1 LLKWCSYCQRFMGET
16 PPHDDFGITHG
27 LCGDCE
33 TSRIDLFS
41 KREIERAVFLSDIF
55 HRLFDA
61 GRREDIAAAQVV
73 VGKAIAEQ
81 CRPVDILIGMIAPML
96 YEIGEEWKRGAL
108 SVAGEHRFT
117 AFCERVIALV
127 EARHKATH
135 ADANG
140 ADASASRPLLFLMN
154 ARGNMHTLAVRIL
167 ALWLASQGA
176 RVRIVDSEAGVDALL
191 RDIAAEF
198 PKSLLIS
205 VSLREQ
211 RAHVAEIVR
220 CVSTLPAEMRPKVIV
235 GGYAVKAGL
244 MRSLRGAELVADI
257 SKLRIA

>member
-1 LLKWCSYCQRFMGET
+1 MGEI

-27 LCGDCE
+27 LCSDCE
-33 TSRIDLFS
+33 ASHIDLFS
-41 KREIERAVFLSDIF
+41 DSEIERAIFLSDIF
-55 HRLFDA
+55 QRLFDA
-61 GRREDIAAAQVV
+61 GRREDIAAAEIVV
-73 VGKAIAEQ
+73 ANAIAEH

-117 AFCERVIALV
+117 AFCERVIGLV
-127 EARHKATH
+127 EAKNEATH
-135 ADANG
+135 EAG
-140 ADASASRPLLFLMN
+140 SEDASGPLLFLMN
-154 ARGNMHTLAVRIL
+154 ARGNMHTLALRIL
-167 ALWLASQGA
+167 VLWLASQGM
-176 RVRIVDSEAGVDALL
+176 RVRIVDGEAGIDALL
-191 RDIAAEF
+191 QDIAREQ
-198 PKSLLIS
+198 PKFLLIS

-211 RAHVAEIVR
+211 RAEVAEVAR
-220 CVSTLPAEMRPKVIV
+220 RVAALPAAHRPKVIV